1 MAFGKTD
8 SSGLPQGTWLGG
20 HYLGKGGDGTLHY
33 WTKVGENRKIIDRMV
48 IKDLYSR
55 ESTMEPSEYRAIYD
69 DLVAK
74 GMDFGAVAPGSSG
87 PSLPEQ
93 RFFREA
99 YLQALFT
106 DPSGASTYTVP
117 LRGYKRGHSDT
128 GRGTHWR
135 VYMDLLH
142 AGDLENFMRKHNDA
156 DGESI
161 PFPEPFIWWTLYC
174 LAKAL
179 VDLDQRVQTKLGPR
193 SAEGEV
199 VVMIDMKLPNMLL
212 DAKRGSEYPLY
223 PKPLVSDFGSAHIL
237 HKADP
242 RSKKGGIKLHA
253 TDGYWAPEMD
263 VIEGVDRAINEPLHS
278 WTNVW
283 QAGRVIE
290 FMMVKASTANEGTY
304 GDSNIKKYPPE
315 FDEFPNFRYSNELIE
330 IVWRCQLF
338 DPKAQPTPA
347 ELLLYIEQHAP
358 ALNKGM
364 DTWGSANWI
373 AAQKLIKGAPTF
385 VEVIGRDERI
395 RKRIRSGK
403 LSFLKNFEDQAL
415 AKEYANL
422 EMDPPDDCLLAYQ
435 GGADPAR
442 LGMEGKE
449 PVAGD
454 DADW

>member
-20 HYLGKGGDGTLHY
+20 HYLGRGGDGTLHY
-33 WTKVGENRKIIDRMV
+33 WTKVDGNRKIIDRMV

-55 ESTMEPSEYRAIYD
+55 ETTTEPSEYRAIYD

-106 DPSGASTYTVP
+106 DPSGAPTYTVP
-117 LRGYKRGHSDT
+117 LRGYKRGHSDA
-128 GRGTHWR
+128 GQGTHWR

-142 AGDLENFMRKHNDA
+142 AGDLENLMRKHTDA
-156 DGESI
+156 G
-161 PFPEPFIWWTLYC
+161 
-174 LAKAL
+174 AL
-179 VDLDQRVQTKLGPR
+179 VDLDQRVQTNLGPR
-193 SAEGEV
+193 SAEGEG

-242 RSKKGGIKLHA
+242 RSKKRGMRLHA

-263 VIEGVDRAINEPLHS
+263 VPAGVDRSGSDRAINEPLHS

-290 FMMVKASTANEGTY
+290 FMMVKASSANEGTY
-304 GDSNIKKYPPE
+304 GDSNIKKHPPE
-315 FDEFPNFRYSNELIE
+315 FDEFPNFRYSNELVE

-338 DPKAQPTPA
+338 DPKARPTPA
-347 ELLLYIEQHAP
+347 ELLLYIEQHTP
-358 ALNKGM
+358 AHNKGM
-364 DTWGSANWI
+364 DTWGNANWI
-373 AAQKLIKGAPTF
+373 AAQELLRPDTYAKAF
-385 VEVIGRDERI
+385 GRDERI
-395 RKRIRSGK
+395 RRRHQAGE
-403 LSFLKNFEDQAL
+403 LSFLPNFGNQAL
-415 AKEYANL
+415 ADRYAKL
-422 EMDPPDDCLLAYQ
+422 EMDPPDVCLLAYH

-442 LGMEGKE
+442 LGMVGKE
-449 PVAGD
+449 P
-454 DADW
+454 DAIEFKNW